1 MKGRFTTKN
10 FKLALLNIA
19 VLAMSF
25 VSTGCERKELWLRTN
40 GIEFSIAIYDI
51 RLELLWGVDWES
63 QWQYEWDESLFGNIG
78 YSEPDWIRA
87 IIYNHDMENDSRTPH
102 ISRNF
107 AKKGG
112 RVNLNGGSWYDML
125 FYNSDTE
132 YILFNQDANLTN
144 YVATTR
150 SANFQAELN
159 FRTHQPCACLSS
171 FPQKTTS

>member
-102 ISRNF
+102 IRFQS
-107 AKKGG
+107 AQ
-112 RVNLNGGSWYDML
+112 
-125 FYNSDTE
+125 NSDSCD
-132 YILFNQDANLTN
+132 YIYLVAIYATHFYRQNL
-144 YVATTR
+144 V
-150 SANFQAELN
+150 QEMI
-159 FRTHQPCACLSS
+159 QKSS
-171 FPQKTTS
+171 TMLTIVME